1 LVPIQT
7 TKASFKE
14 LLDGKSLE
22 YFNEKCKAPFS
33 EQACFFMN
41 AFWDEIGDQAEVIY
55 NVHWEILKMA
65 DMRWKNCS
73 YIHLYEEGDDIDF
86 DTTLYFFEQVCK
98 FFDQDKNKKWADDY
112 PAAIP
117 EMKTSIVR
125 KKEIRD
131 EVDLNFDNRIS
142 FLEYLLYQYRVSPK
156 DLMSRTYERKS
167 APVNQMLLDAQAA
180 LAAVN
185 EAIKAYEA
193 EKFRLEEEVK
203 LGGVKGLRAT
213 NMLAQLASGPLVE
226 DLRRRLITAEA
237 AVRKAVKASGQ
248 PADYKGNEG
257 EEQATPMPTAGSIW
271 WLQRDLKTKKEKYGK

>member
-180 LAAVN
+180 LAAV
-185 EAIKAYEA
+185 
-193 EKFRLEEEVK
+193 
-203 LGGVKGLRAT
+203 KGLRAT